1 MNQLAIKCSL
11 FVNYFIF
18 AILLNSVG
26 IVIFQVQ
33 NTYGVTESAASILEG
48 CKDIPIAI
56 TSFLIASYIA
66 GFGYKRA
73 MLIAM
78 ASLSIMCLAMP
89 QVPSFWMAKILF
101 VCVGVGFAVIKVS
114 AFSCI
119 GLVTQGAKE
128 HASLMSFLE
137 SFFMLGVLFAY
148 FLFSLFVDDSNPSS
162 HGWLAVYYVLSG
174 LCALASVLLLFT
186 NFGEGVGQI
195 QESDESKV
203 SSFGSMLN
211 LCAKPLVFV
220 FVICAFLY
228 VLVEQSIMTWLPSF
242 NSSELNMSPT
252 LSIQMAGILAAST
265 ALGRFISGIVLKK
278 IHWYPLLLACLCLS
292 AFAVIIV
299 LPLTALVG
307 DEPVTSWANAPLA
320 AFVFPMIG
328 LCLAPIYPAINS
340 VILSALPKFQHAPMT
355 GLIVVFSALGGTTG
369 SMITGTLFELFDGR
383 TAFYCSL
390 IPIAAITYCLSLF
403 KRHVEYNARPAGA
416 AANT

>member
-1 MNQLAIKCSL
+1 MNQLAVKCTL

-56 TSFLIASYIA
+56 TSFLIASFIA

-73 MLIAM
+73 MFLAM
-78 ASLSIMCLAMP
+78 VGLSLMCLAMP
-89 QVPSFWMAKILF
+89 QVPTFWMTKILF

-119 GLVTQGAKE
+119 GLVTQGPKE

-137 SFFMLGVLFAY
+137 SFFMVGVLFAY
-148 FLFSLFVDDSNPSS
+148 FLFSLFVDDANPGSA
-162 HGWLAVYYVLSG
+162 GWLGVYYVLSA
-174 LCALASVLLLFT
+174 LCAMACVLLAFT
-186 NFGEGVGQI
+186 NFGETP
-195 QESDESKV
+195 SKAPELEAPGA
-203 SSFGSMLN
+203 SNFNSMFK

-242 NSSELNMSPT
+242 NSSELNMSPS

-265 ALGRFISGIVLKK
+265 ALGRFLAGIFLKK
-278 IHWYPLLLACLCLS
+278 IHWYPLLLACLSLS
-292 AFAVIIV
+292 ALAVIIV

-307 DEPVTSWANAPLA
+307 DEAVTSWANAPLA

-328 LCLAPIYPAINS
+328 LCLAPVYPAINS
-340 VILSALPKFQHAPMT
+340 VILSALPKYQHAPMT

-369 SMITGTLFELFDGR
+369 SMITGTLFEIFDGR

-390 IPIAAITYCLSLF
+390 IPIAAIVYCLSLF
-403 KRHVEYNARPAGA
+403 KKHVELNAQSAVVPA
-416 AANT
+416 NS

>member
-1 MNQLAIKCSL
+1 MNLLAIKCCL

-26 IVIFQVQ
+26 IVILQVQ
-33 NTYGVTESAASILEG
+33 NTYGVTASSASILEG

-56 TSFLIASYIA
+56 TSFLIASFIA

-73 MLIAM
+73 MFVAM
-78 ASLSIMCLAMP
+78 ASLSLMCLAMP
-89 QVPSFWMAKILF
+89 QVPSFWMTKILF
-101 VCVGVGFAVIKVS
+101 VCVGIGFAVVKVS

-119 GLVTQGAKE
+119 GLVTQGPKE

-137 SFFMLGVLFAY
+137 SFFMVGVLFAY
-148 FLFSLFVDDSNPSS
+148 FLFSLFVDDANPGSS
-162 HGWLAVYYVLSG
+162 GWLGVYYVLSA
-174 LCALASVLLLFT
+174 LCAVACILLLFAD
-186 NFGEGVGQI
+186 FGKNIKPTEEIEDPRG
-195 QESDESKV
+195 
-203 SSFGSMLN
+203 SSFRSMID

-252 LSIQMAGILAAST
+252 LSIQMAGILAACT
-265 ALGRFISGIVLKK
+265 ALGRFISAIILKR
-278 IHWYPLLLACLCLS
+278 IHWYPLLITCLCLS
-292 AFAVIIV
+292 ALAVIIV
-299 LPLTALVG
+299 LPLSSLVG
-307 DEPVTSWANAPLA
+307 DEPVTSWGNAPIA
-320 AFVFPMIG
+320 AFIFPMIG
-328 LCLAPIYPAINS
+328 LCLAPVYPAINS
-340 VILSALPKFQHAPMT
+340 VILSALPKYQHAPMT

-403 KRHVEYNARPAGA
+403 KKHIEHNVQPAGV
-416 AANT
+416 AANS

>member
-1 MNQLAIKCSL
+1 MNQLAVKCSL

-33 NTYGVTESAASILEG
+33 NTYGVTASAASTLEG

-56 TSFLIASYIA
+56 TSFLIASYIS

-73 MLIAM
+73 MLLAM
-78 ASLSIMCLAMP
+78 ASLAIMCLAMP
-89 QVPSFWMAKILF
+89 QVPTFWMTKILF
-101 VCVGVGFAVIKVS
+101 VCVGIGFAVVKVS

-119 GLVTQGAKE
+119 GLVTQGPKE

-137 SFFMLGVLFAY
+137 SFFMVGVLFAY
-148 FLFSLFVDDSNPSS
+148 FLFSLFVDDANPGS
-162 HGWLAVYYVLSG
+162 HEWLGVYYVLAV
-174 LCALASVLLLFT
+174 LCALACVMLLFT
-186 NFGEGVGQI
+186 DFGESSSRPSGV
-195 QESDESKV
+195 DDATK
-203 SSFGSMLN
+203 SSFRSMLK

-228 VLVEQSIMTWLPSF
+228 VLVEQSIMTWLPTF
-242 NSSELNMSPT
+242 NSTELNMSPS

-265 ALGRFISGIVLKK
+265 ALGRFMSGIILKK
-278 IHWYPLLLACLCLS
+278 VHWYPLLLVCLCLS
-292 AFAVIIV
+292 ALAVIIV

-320 AFVFPMIG
+320 AFIFPMIG
-328 LCLAPIYPAINS
+328 LCLAPVYPAINS
-340 VILSALPKFQHAPMT
+340 VILSALPKYQHAPMT

-369 SMITGTLFELFDGR
+369 SMITGSLFEAFDGR
-383 TAFYCSL
+383 TAFYFSL
-390 IPIAAITYCLSLF
+390 IPIAAIVYCLSLF
-403 KRHVEYNARPAGA
+403 KKHVEHNAQSVAV
-416 AANT
+416 AANP